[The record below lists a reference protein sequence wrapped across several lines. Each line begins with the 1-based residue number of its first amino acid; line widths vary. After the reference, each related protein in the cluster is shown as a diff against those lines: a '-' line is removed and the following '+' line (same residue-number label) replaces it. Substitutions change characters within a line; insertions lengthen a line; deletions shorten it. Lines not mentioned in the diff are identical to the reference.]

1 VLMPLGQV
9 ELRRRGEQRDATA
22 RGAGTSAESMPCM
35 CGARGAGS
43 GSEGAAAAEVR
54 PLSARYV
61 EARRPCGR
69 GRRGGL
75 RATLSV
81 LVLGRRSAGSESDRR
96 PAATGGESGR
106 GRERPGESRVGARR
120 RQARDGGGLAR
131 STVGELEQAHR
142 RALDGAGRAIC
153 TAYYCLP
160 GRARRGPRPGVRSP
174 GVCKA
179 RMAGLT

>member
-1 VLMPLGQV
+1 MPLGQV

-106 GRERPGESRVGARR
+106 GRAGLERAGGRRATGEVLHDQPSVSWNKLIGEHWTGPGEPFVRPTTACQVGRVGDHDRAFEAQACARR
-120 RQARDGGGLAR
+120 
-131 STVGELEQAHR
+131 VW
-142 RALDGAGRAIC
+142 
-153 TAYYCLP
+153 
-160 GRARRGPRPGVRSP
+160 RG
-174 GVCKA
+174 
-179 RMAGLT
+179 